1 MGWEVGI
8 LTHSHRPMLVCGT
21 WWGRA
26 WPEDTCKAGRQAC
39 STQVF
44 VCMRGHTCIQ
54 SQTVLRA
61 RALGSWRATSKTQAT
76 PPFVCFF
83 QEMSPPPFVP

>member
-26 WPEDTCKAGRQAC
+26 WPEDTCKAGRHVAPKCLYAC
-39 STQVF
+39 VATWVYEHKQ
-44 VCMRGHTCIQ
+44 C
-54 SQTVLRA
+54 SQPGL
-61 RALGSWRATSKTQAT
+61 
-76 PPFVCFF
+76 
-83 QEMSPPPFVP
+83 